1 MTYNNY
7 MEKQLT
13 RKPLGF
19 FGSGTNIGRV
29 AKAANR
35 ADVYVT
41 VPYALKERVDES
53 TVQRRLA
60 CLNLSGV
67 AELPAYNDDNGFS
80 WSKVF
85 KDVKKASA
93 PLKAVFQG
101 LYGCSEDN
109 QSFQL
114 SALESDGEQVDNEFT
129 CVMHWCAANK
139 RPLAQLKEL
148 VQEWIPNS
156 VVVLLTGDE
165 TCNREAEVEVKAIV
179 AQAKLAHK
187 RVIILSNTMGSRSFS
202 VPEVEACVFMFDR
215 GDIGLTEQRAAR
227 CLTPGSKLNGEPK
240 KFGWIINL
248 SLDSNRTETLDEMI
262 LVEAKRVADTEGKD
276 FVTALKA
283 VLLTMNIFS
292 EKYGVGRG
300 IYQEADIDLAVR
312 QMRGSEKLLKV
323 ANATVNLAKIDP
335 EELLDLLENVP
346 EADRQG
352 PLLDSLLPA
361 VRARVTLEA
370 GSPVERAQRD
380 ELKATLRELQARV
393 ERLNQSALD
402 VAALSDYAAD
412 SYRGC
417 LLALEGEAKRS
428 FEFTYGVDTY
438 TVINLLDMGVLPEQI
453 LDLITHSEEKY
464 AVDDFWV

>member
-1 MTYNNY
+1 
-7 MEKQLT
+7 MEKQLI

-19 FGSGTNIGRV
+19 FGSGTNVGRV

-35 ADVYVT
+35 ADVYIT
-41 VPYALKERVDES
+41 VPYALKERVDDS
-53 TVQRRLA
+53 TIQRRLA
-60 CLNLSGV
+60 CLSLSGV
-67 AELPAYNDDNGFS
+67 SELPAYNDENGFS
-80 WSKVF
+80 WVKVF
-85 KDVKKASA
+85 RDVKKASA

-129 CVMHWCAANK
+129 CVMHWCSARK
-139 RPLAQLKEL
+139 RPLAQLKAL
-148 VQEWIPNS
+148 VQEWVPNS

-165 TCNREAEVEVKAIV
+165 TCNREAEAEVKAVV

-202 VPEVEACVFMFDR
+202 IPEVEACVFMFDR

-240 KFGWIINL
+240 KFGWIVNL
-248 SLDSNRTETLDEMI
+248 SIDSNRTETLDEMI

-276 FVTALKA
+276 FVAALKA

-300 IYQEADIDLAVR
+300 LYQESDIDLAVR
-312 QMRGSEKLLKV
+312 QLRGSDKLLKV
-323 ANATVNLAKIDP
+323 ANATVDLTKISL
-335 EELLDLLENVP
+335 EDLMDRLINVP
-346 EADRQG
+346 EAERQG
-352 PLLDSLLPA
+352 ALFDSLLPA
-361 VRARVTLEA
+361 VQTAVTLEP
-370 GSPVERAQRD
+370 GTPVDRAQSD
-380 ELKATLRELQARV
+380 ELKATLRDLQKRV

-402 VAALSDYAAD
+402 VAALSDYSAD
-412 SYRGC
+412 TYREC
-417 LLALEGEAKRS
+417 LLSLENEAKAS
-428 FEFTYGVDTY
+428 FELTYGVDPY
-438 TVINLLDMGVLPEQI
+438 TVINLLDLGVLPEVI
-453 LDLITHSEEKY
+453 LDLIIHSEENY
-464 AVDDFWV
+464 AVDDFWA

>member
-1 MTYNNY
+1 MTYNTC

-67 AELPAYNDDNGFS
+67 AELPVYNDDNGFS

-114 SALESDGEQVDNEFT
+114 SALESEGQQVDNEFT

-139 RPLAQLKEL
+139 RPLAQLKDL
-148 VQEWIPNS
+148 VQEWVPNS
-156 VVVLLTGDE
+156 IVVLLTGDE
-165 TCNREAEVEVKAIV
+165 TCNRQAEAEVKAIV

-202 VPEVEACVFMFDR
+202 VPEVETCVFMFDR

-240 KFGWIINL
+240 KFGWIVNL

-276 FVTALKA
+276 FVAALKA

-312 QMRGSEKLLKV
+312 QLRGSEKLLKV
-323 ANATVNLAKIDP
+323 ANATVNLARIDP

-346 EADRQG
+346 EAERQG
-352 PLLDSLLPA
+352 PLLDFLLPA
-361 VRARVTLEA
+361 VQAMVTLEP
-370 GSPVERAQRD
+370 GTPVDRAQSD
-380 ELKATLRELQARV
+380 ELKATLRDLQARV

-402 VAALSDYAAD
+402 VAALSDYAANT
-412 SYRGC
+412 YRGC
-417 LLALEGEAKRS
+417 LLSLEGEAKDA
-428 FEFTYGVDTY
+428 FEATYGIDAY

-453 LDLITHSEEKY
+453 LDLIIHSEENY
-464 AVDDFWV
+464 AVDDFWA